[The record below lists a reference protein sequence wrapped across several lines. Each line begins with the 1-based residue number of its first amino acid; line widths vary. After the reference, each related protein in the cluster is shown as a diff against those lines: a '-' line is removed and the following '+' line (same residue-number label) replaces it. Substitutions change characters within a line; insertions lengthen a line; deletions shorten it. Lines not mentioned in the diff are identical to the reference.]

1 MLLYLTHNMFDD
13 LNRKK
18 NKCESGGMVYA
29 LVLGTSTERFKSSS
43 LFSRTIYSKEIT
55 MRQATFENI
64 YNKERF
70 VMTGKPEKKF
80 IDGVE
85 FVKLLV
91 PGTQRS
97 VFVRRD
103 FLKKVNT

>member
-1 MLLYLTHNMFDD
+1 MIIAQ
-13 LNRKK
+13 
-18 NKCESGGMVYA
+18 MVELVDT
-29 LVLGTSTERFKSSS
+29 LVLEASAIVREGSSPFLGTNLVRSV
-43 LFSRTIYSKEIT
+43 T
-55 MRQATFENI
+55 MRQTTFENI

-70 VMTGKPEKKF
+70 VMVGKPEKKF

-91 PGTQRS
+91 EGTRRE

-103 FLKKVNT
+103 YVKKVNS